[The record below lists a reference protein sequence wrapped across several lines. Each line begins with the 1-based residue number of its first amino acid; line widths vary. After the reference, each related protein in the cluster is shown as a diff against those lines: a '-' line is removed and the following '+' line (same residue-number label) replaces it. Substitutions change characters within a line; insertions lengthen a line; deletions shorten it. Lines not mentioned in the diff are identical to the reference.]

1 MSNGDPDPICD
12 LACQTKIVID
22 GGLTGKVFE
31 ETCYGIK
38 SFLSAGGTFRDGSR
52 VLAQLIKAE
61 NEAFKFMRI
70 ALEEM
75 GYEGPWPHS
84 LSFREHDDEP

>member
-1 MSNGDPDPICD
+1 MANGGTECD
-12 LACQTKIVID
+12 LACQTKIIID
-22 GGLTGKVFE
+22 GGLAGKVFE

-38 SFLSAGGTFRDGSR
+38 HFLSNGGTFHDGQR

-61 NEAFKFMRI
+61 NEAFQFMRV

-75 GYEGPWPHS
+75 GHNRPWPHCLKHLDNS
-84 LSFREHDDEP
+84 GD